1 MKTDIKILHSACCA
15 SGSPIKSQ
23 IEKVAN
29 QNNIQVQIE
38 ELSEMADTMVYG
50 TMAFPSIVV
59 NGTVHDYRTVTS
71 EGQLADIL
79 KSA

>member
-15 SGSPIKSQ
+15 TGSPIKGQ
-23 IEKVAN
+23 IEKVAAEN
-29 QNNIQVQIE
+29 HIPVTIE
-38 ELSEMADTMVYG
+38 ELSDMADTMVYG

-71 EGQLADIL
+71 EDQLVAIL